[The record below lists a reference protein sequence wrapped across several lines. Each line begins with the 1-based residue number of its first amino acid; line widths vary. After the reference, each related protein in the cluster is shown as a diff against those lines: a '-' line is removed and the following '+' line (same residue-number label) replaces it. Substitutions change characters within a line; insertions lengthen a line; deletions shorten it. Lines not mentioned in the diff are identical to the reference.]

1 MSSEQFRDRIVVG
14 ASGAPEADVAVDW
27 AARRAHSRG
36 TGLTLLRV
44 ESPFALH
51 HLEPRRGHD
60 GADSL
65 LAQAEALVGRYPGL
79 DVDTCVM
86 RGHPAQ
92 TMIRASKDALLT
104 VLGTRGAQG
113 MKGRLYGG
121 NAPEV
126 ITFARG
132 PIVVVPQWV
141 TEQPTGPVIVGLDD
155 SPEVALASLE
165 EALMEASATDS
176 SVVAVHVLRAPT
188 AASTSEAQRLAA
200 ADLERV
206 RAAELETMMAPARE
220 RHPDIPLEVKVVHSM
235 PVRALTEASASASMV
250 LLAHRAGPGLSGWMR
265 TSTSRRVA
273 VAAACPVMVTRA
285 ALPPGVTHH

>member
-1 MSSEQFRDRIVVG
+1 MPSEQFRDRIVVG
-14 ASGAPEADVAVDW
+14 ASGAPEADVAVEW
-27 AARRAHSRG
+27 AARRAHARG
-36 TGLTLLRV
+36 KGLTLLRV

-60 GADSL
+60 GEDEL
-65 LAQAEALVGRYPGL
+65 LAQADALRQRFTEMNVETL
-79 DVDTCVM
+79 VV

-92 TMIRASKDALLT
+92 ALIRASKDALLT

-132 PIVVVPQWV
+132 TLAIVPQWV
-141 TEQPTGPVIVGLDD
+141 TEPRSGPVVVGLDD
-155 SPEVALASLE
+155 LPEVALASLE
-165 EALMEASATDS
+165 EALLEAAAEGS

-188 AASTSEAQRLAA
+188 AVSTSQAQQEAAK
-200 ADLERV
+200 DMERV
-206 RAAELETMMAPARE
+206 RTAELETMVKPARE
-220 RHPDIPLEVKVVHSM
+220 RHPDVPLQVRVVHSM
-235 PVRALTEASASASMV
+235 PVRALTEASANASMV
-250 LLAHRAGPGLSGWMR
+250 LLAHRSGPGLAAWMR

-273 VAAACPVMVTRA
+273 VSAACAVMVTRA
-285 ALPPGVTHH
+285 VIPLAGV